1 MWKAPTE
8 REDFIEAV
16 KEAILRALRQFQKE
30 RKAEGENRKSNYT
43 CLSPF
48 DMRFR
53 NSENDSTAG
62 KPNPDVIAPKFETL
76 REG

>member
-1 MWKAPTE
+1 MWKTPSK

-53 NSENDSTAG
+53 NSENDSTG
-62 KPNPDVIAPKFETL
+62 EEKNGRGF
-76 REG
+76 R